1 MYSEDDN
8 TGDVDDE
15 AMDVDSVPV
24 SKSDSDDLT
33 KYNLENYDEDT
44 QPLGEFS
51 PIYLIVLA
59 HIFFKHSGSS
69 AISKVSCITRIILKT
84 LSSP

>member
-51 PIYLIVLA
+51 SI
-59 HIFFKHSGSS
+59 
-69 AISKVSCITRIILKT
+69 
-84 LSSP
+84 